1 MIPIFLAL
9 AIIAILFLVLLAGRP
24 DEFKVMRSAAMAAS
38 PATVFEQVN
47 DFHKWEAWSPWAK
60 LDPACKNTFSGA
72 AAGRDADF
80 AWDGNNKVGAGRMT
94 ITDSQSPDLI
104 RINLE
109 FLRPFKSTN
118 TTEFTFRPQGNQTLV
133 TWTMSGKNNLM
144 SKVFGLF
151 MDCDKMVGKDFEKG
165 LASMKAIVAA
175 TPKQ

>member
-1 MIPIFLAL
+1 MIPILLAL
-9 AIIAILFLVLLAGRP
+9 VIIAILFFVLLIGRP
-24 DEFKVMRSAAMAAS
+24 DEFKVVRSATMAAA
-38 PATVFEQVN
+38 PTTVFAQVN
-47 DFHKWEAWSPWAK
+47 DFHNWDNWSPWAK

-72 AAGRDADF
+72 AAGKDAGF

-94 ITDSQSPDLI
+94 ITESQSPELI

-118 TTEFTFRPQGNQTLV
+118 ITEFTFRPQDNQTLV

-151 MDCDKMVGKDFEKG
+151 MDCDKMVGKDFEQG
-165 LASMKAIVAA
+165 LARIKAIAEAA
-175 TPKQ
+175 K